1 MHYCLWLSFLE
12 HSSGNG
18 TGHQVM
24 GSEDRLISSSNIPSA
39 ITSEASKTND
49 DTLTTVATQYS
60 EKGSPIEDG
69 DSSDPAVSSEQ
80 LEDVSVSVLSPE
92 LEDGAKSTSGI
103 SEHEIENSTV
113 VPLESNAT
121 GGGTSERTDVASQ
134 VDGIA
139 VAEEDDMINTM
150 GKKKFSEDKS
160 VEGDE
165 IDLSCQDNLQTEIG
179 EGHSSTAVERDSSD
193 KNPNVIH
200 NEEILS
206 DKTESNQQSKHV
218 LTDSSEKIPNIE
230 VPDEASAEKS
240 VGSNDDLPTLGTGG
254 SHSETCNDVKPQQQP
269 DSTSETA
276 CHLPVPKQAD
286 NVHEQHYPIP
296 GECLWMLSCT
306 VFHITFHFI

>member
-1 MHYCLWLSFLE
+1 M
-12 HSSGNG
+12 
-18 TGHQVM
+18 
-24 GSEDRLISSSNIPSA
+24 
-39 ITSEASKTND
+39 
-49 DTLTTVATQYS
+49 
-60 EKGSPIEDG
+60 
-69 DSSDPAVSSEQ
+69 
-80 LEDVSVSVLSPE
+80 
-92 LEDGAKSTSGI
+92 
-103 SEHEIENSTV
+103 
-113 VPLESNAT
+113 PLESNAT
-121 GGGTSERTDVASQ
+121 GGGTSEQTDVASQ

-193 KNPNVIH
+193 KNPNAIH
-200 NEEILS
+200 NEEVLS